1 MEITYVYTKKR
12 MEFGKQCFFVD
23 DGPRLLEDIK
33 PNKKDMEDYIY
44 KNPVCK
50 ETQNAKVQ
58 AEHEVNTTRAE
69 FTDHGMNHT
78 EGGWPKDINILDAEQ
93 TLRYR
98 KKIEKDEAYIHTIMQ
113 LSHAMEHRILQNN
126 AVNIYESYFSDVEA
140 MPLVERSTSRT
151 TNVYRDPAAVKRP
164 ITHLSWSPDGG
175 SRLAVTH
182 CNLEFQRAPPDLSTH
197 SYIWEIGKC

>member
-1 MEITYVYTKKR
+1 
-12 MEFGKQCFFVD
+12 
-23 DGPRLLEDIK
+23 
-33 PNKKDMEDYIY
+33 
-44 KNPVCK
+44 
-50 ETQNAKVQ
+50 
-58 AEHEVNTTRAE
+58 
-69 FTDHGMNHT
+69 MNHA

-151 TNVYRDPAAVKRP
+151 TNVYRDPSTVKRP

-175 SRLAVTH
+175 TRLAVTH

-197 SYIWEIGKC
+197 SYIWEIGK